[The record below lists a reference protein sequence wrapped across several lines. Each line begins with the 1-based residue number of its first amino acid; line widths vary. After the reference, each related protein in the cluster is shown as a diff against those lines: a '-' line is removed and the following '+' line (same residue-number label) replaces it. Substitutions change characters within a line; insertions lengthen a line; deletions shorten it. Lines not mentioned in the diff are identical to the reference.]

1 MESNARRN
9 HPRHSGNHLLVWL
22 AAIVV
27 LVILGACLVHGLP
40 AFRNRGLDTTSDQ
53 TAETA
58 GRGQSDKEEG
68 DDTPGLSLKQT
79 AAYPRLKSSIDYD
92 NDGID
97 DYTDL
102 VQGAHE
108 GAERHRKYDTGYY
121 QGGYPPDDRG
131 ACTDE
136 IWRDFSHA
144 GYDLKAMVDA
154 DIAANPTAYSGV
166 ITRPDPNI
174 DFRRTN
180 VLGVFFGR
188 YAQELTTDTAAH
200 DQWQQGDIVIFDTSW
215 HIGMVSD
222 RRDKQGVPLLLHNMA
237 QKHRENDY
245 LGSDSHRII
254 TGHFRFDASRI
265 PQSVLKPWDG

>member
-1 MESNARRN
+1 MHRQH
-9 HPRHSGNHLLVWL
+9 HPAVWV
-22 AAIVV
+22 AVIVV
-27 LVILGACLVHGLP
+27 LALIGAGLIWGLP
-40 AFRNRGLDTTSDQ
+40 ALRTR
-53 TAETA
+53 
-58 GRGQSDKEEG
+58 GRGQSRTPSAEQSSQAGASEQEG
-68 DDTPGLSLKQT
+68 KGIPGFSPKQT
-79 AAYPRLKSSIDYD
+79 AAYPKLKSGIDYD
-92 NDGID
+92 HDGVD

-108 GAERHRKYDTGYY
+108 GADRHRKYDTGYY

-154 DIAANPTAYSGV
+154 DIAANPSAYAGV
-166 ITRPDPNI
+166 ISRPDPNI

-180 VLGVFFGR
+180 VLGVFLGR
-188 YAQELTTDTAAH
+188 YAQTLTTDTAAH

-222 RRDKQGVPLLLHNMA
+222 RRDGQGVPLLLHNMA
-237 QKHRENDY
+237 QKDRENDY
-245 LGSDSHRII
+245 LGSASHRPI

-265 PQSVLKPWDG
+265 PQSVLKPWKQ

>member
-1 MESNARRN
+1 MESNTRRN

-102 VQGAHE
+102 VQGAHA
-108 GAERHRKYDTGYY
+108 GAERHL
-121 QGGYPPDDRG
+121 Q
-131 ACTDE
+131 
-136 IWRDFSHA
+136 
-144 GYDLKAMVDA
+144 
-154 DIAANPTAYSGV
+154 
-166 ITRPDPNI
+166 
-174 DFRRTN
+174 
-180 VLGVFFGR
+180 
-188 YAQELTTDTAAH
+188 
-200 DQWQQGDIVIFDTSW
+200 
-215 HIGMVSD
+215 
-222 RRDKQGVPLLLHNMA
+222 
-237 QKHRENDY
+237 
-245 LGSDSHRII
+245 
-254 TGHFRFDASRI
+254 
-265 PQSVLKPWDG
+265 